1 MRVISAVLILL
12 VSSLFLQ
19 GQDPDFSQHYATPL
33 SLNPALAG
41 TFNGTYRVGGVYRD
55 AWRIASPAP
64 ITTYVFNGEYRFKVN
79 EKKKNPDYAGAGIK
93 FFSDRTSLIE
103 QNTNAI
109 SALFAYHKSLSQYR
123 KQILSFGLEVGLGQK
138 NLNYENLFFEDQFND
153 VNGFEG
159 FTEED
164 LQANNFAYADFSMG
178 LNYSQEINKKNRINA
193 GLTFAHLSTPNVSF
207 WRRSESLDPD
217 LVKVNNIPLL
227 YSFQLSAQ
235 NQLSYFISIQPRIIA
250 EVQGPHVQLFAGS
263 TVRFDL
269 GTNNKSAVHVGGFG
283 RLSNSSEDIGL
294 SHLVPFAGFE
304 VNEMLLGLSYDINT
318 RDFSNQYQ
326 GMGVLEISI
335 TYTGEVVEDSAF
347 CPQF

>member
-1 MRVISAVLILL
+1 MRIFSAVLILL
-12 VSSLFLQ
+12 ISCLSLH

-41 TFNGTYRVGGVYRD
+41 TFNGTYRVGGIYRD
-55 AWRIASPAP
+55 AWRIASPVP

-79 EKKKNPDYAGAGIK
+79 EQKKNPDYAGAGVK

-109 SALFAYHKSLSQYR
+109 SALFAYHKSLSQYNLHV
-123 KQILSFGLEVGLGQK
+123 LSFGVEIGLAQK
-138 NLNYENLFFEDQFND
+138 NLNYENLFFEDQFNN

-178 LNYSQEINKKNRINA
+178 LNYTQEINNKNRVHA
-193 GLTFAHLSTPNVSF
+193 GFTLAHLSTPNVSF

-227 YSFQLSAQ
+227 YSLQLSSQ
-235 NQLSYFISIQPRIIA
+235 NQLTYFVSIQPRLIVK
-250 EVQGPHVQLFAGS
+250 VQGPHAQAFVGS
-263 TVRFDL
+263 TVRLDL
-269 GTNNKSAVHVGGFG
+269 GKNNKSAIHLGGFA
-283 RLSNSSEDIGL
+283 RFSNASESLGL

-318 RDFSNQYQ
+318 RDFANQYQ
-326 GMGVLEISI
+326 GMGILEVSI
-335 TYTGEVVEDSAF
+335 TYTGEVIEDSAF